1 MTALCPRCSTTLHRT
16 ANHPIEHSI
25 ALTIAAL
32 VLLIVM
38 CTTTLMSVQTA
49 GIAHSA
55 YLLSGPE
62 ELVRR
67 DMSSLA
73 AVVVFVTL
81 LAPFSKLI
89 GTLYVLVRLHEA
101 SPPRHLRRVFA
112 IAERLRPWSMI
123 EVFVFGLFVAYVKL
137 GDLVHHA
144 GYRYL
149 RVTSTH
155 RRYDLG

>member
-1 MTALCPRCSTTLHRT
+1 MTAACSRCSTTLHRT
-16 ANHPIEHSI
+16 THHPIEHSI

-67 DMSSLA
+67 DMPSLA

-81 LAPFSKLI
+81 LAPFGKLI
-89 GTLYVLVRLHEA
+89 GTLYVLLRLHEA
-101 SPPRHLRRVFA
+101 RR
-112 IAERLRPWSMI
+112 R
-123 EVFVFGLFVAYVKL
+123 GTFVACSPSPN
-137 GDLVHHA
+137 GCGH
-144 GYRYL
+144 GR
-149 RVTSTH
+149 
-155 RRYDLG
+155 